1 MGNIIQNLRG
11 SVAEHSTYT
20 GKKGVISLVTDN
32 SAGRVPTGEIRIH
45 DESTAGGLPIS
56 LSNGVT
62 LKQSS
67 IVTTNGAAYY
77 DIAIPS
83 VVKYITAMVLNMTVV
98 GSQNQATS
106 SDIVFRLGTST
117 GVKTSGYSSSGGYI
131 TGGAAIEA
139 DTQGFKIYNSTWSDT
154 LQNFMADFYLFDNTR
169 WIMKGQGNYV
179 NAAQNNHSISSGFV
193 TLDGPVT
200 TIRLANFDNSTGN
213 INTVRNFDGGEFRV
227 MYA

>member
-1 MGNIIQNLRG
+1 MAGTLKVGGVTLATHSDSDTNVTLQNM
-11 SVAEHSTYT
+11 A
-20 GKKGVISLVTDN
+20 
-32 SAGRVPTGEIRIH
+32 
-45 DESTAGGLPIS
+45 LP
-56 LSNGVT
+56 NGVT

-67 IVTTNGAAYY
+67 IVTTNGAAAY
-77 DIAIPS
+77 DIAIPPG
-83 VVKYITAMVLNMTVV
+83 VKYITAMVLNMTVV
-98 GSQNQATS
+98 GSQDQATS

-131 TGGAAIEA
+131 TGGAAIEG

-169 WIMKGQGNYV
+169 WVMKGQGNYV
-179 NAAQNNHSISSGFV
+179 NAATTNHSISSGFV
-193 TLDGPVT
+193 TLDGSVT
-200 TIRLANFDNSTGN
+200 TIQLTNFDNTTGN

>member
-1 MGNIIQNLRG
+1 M
-11 SVAEHSTYT
+11 
-20 GKKGVISLVTDN
+20 
-32 SAGRVPTGEIRIH
+32 AGTLKVG
-45 DESTAGGLPIS
+45 
-56 LSNGVT
+56 GVT
-62 LKQSS
+62 LATHSDSDTNVALQNMVFPNGATLRQSS
-67 IVTTNGAAYY
+67 IVTTNGAAAY
-77 DIAIPS
+77 DIVIPPG
-83 VVKYITAMVLNMTVV
+83 VKYITAMVLNMTVE
-98 GSQNQATS
+98 GSQNAATS

-117 GVKTSGYSSSGGYI
+117 GVKTSGYASSGGYI

-200 TIRLANFDNSTGN
+200 TIRLANFDNTSGN

>member
-1 MGNIIQNLRG
+1 MAGTLKVGGVTLATHSDSDTNVTLQNM
-11 SVAEHSTYT
+11 A
-20 GKKGVISLVTDN
+20 
-32 SAGRVPTGEIRIH
+32 
-45 DESTAGGLPIS
+45 LP
-56 LSNGVT
+56 NGVT

-67 IVTTNGAAYY
+67 IVTTNGAAAY
-77 DIAIPS
+77 DIAIPPG
-83 VVKYITAMVLNMTVV
+83 VKYITAMVLNMTVV
-98 GSQNQATS
+98 GSQDQATS

-131 TGGAAIEA
+131 TSGAAIEA

-169 WIMKGQGNYV
+169 WVMKGQGNYV
-179 NAAQNNHSISSGFV
+179 NAATTNHSISSGFV
-193 TLDGPVT
+193 TLDGSVT
-200 TIRLANFDNSTGN
+200 TIQLTNFDNTTGN

>member
-1 MGNIIQNLRG
+1 MVLPNGATLR
-11 SVAEHSTYT
+11 
-20 GKKGVISLVTDN
+20 
-32 SAGRVPTGEIRIH
+32 
-45 DESTAGGLPIS
+45 
-56 LSNGVT
+56 
-62 LKQSS
+62 QSS

-83 VVKYITAMVLNMTVV
+83 GVKYITAMVINMTVV

-117 GVKTSGYSSSGGYI
+117 GVKTSGYASSGGYI

-193 TLDGPVT
+193 TLDGSVT
-200 TIRLANFDNSTGN
+200 TIRLTNFDNTTGN